1 MGIMVDLG
9 WSWWVSTIIAASVAV
24 ACSAGFAFAR
34 SPLARGVL
42 ATLAI
47 EGLVLA
53 VIAPAVMEENRA
65 STRAM
70 TAAAFAARADANCA
84 ALNKFA
90 ATLGKPTTPP
100 AIATQLDK
108 LIPAFWEKI
117 AAQAALAPPA
127 GKAPV
132 VATWMHAMAAYGGDL
147 EQIHSAARRGDTK
160 AIARANA
167 KLSADGATSA
177 RASRRLGLKVCFS

>member
-1 MGIMVDLG
+1 MVDLG

-24 ACSAGFAFAR
+24 ASAAGFAFAR

-42 ATLAI
+42 ATLAV

-53 VIAPAVMEENRA
+53 AIAPAVMKENSA

-117 AAQAALAPPA
+117 AAQGALAPPA

-132 VATWMHAMAAYGGDL
+132 VGTWMQAMAAYGGDL
-147 EQIHSAARRGDTK
+147 EQIHSAALRGDTK
-160 AIARANA
+160 AMARANA
-167 KLSADGATSA
+167 KLSADGAASA